1 MKNKIADLR
10 FINNSGILSSEDQAK
25 IQAMRILI
33 VGVGGLGGYLA
44 HALCRMGVHD
54 MCLVDKDLFSI
65 TNLNRQLFSTPQN
78 IGQPKVDIVK
88 RELLSICP
96 DLSVK
101 THFSKIEEV
110 DESVFKNI
118 DIVFDA
124 VDNIYCKIFI
134 EKLCGIH
141 NRPLIH
147 GAIGGWYGQVG
158 ISLANSNLVKD
169 YYQQATSGLEQ
180 EMKAPTFVPPFVAHL
195 MVAQFVMFCLN
206 KEEALINQILN
217 IDMLNNDLRVIY
229 RK

>member
-96 DLSVK
+96 DLTIE
-101 THFSKIEEV
+101 THISAIEEL
-110 DESVFKNI
+110 DEAVFEGV

-124 VDNIYCKIFI
+124 VDSIQTKIFI
-134 EKLCGIH
+134 ENICSKYAC
-141 NRPLIH
+141 PLIH
-147 GAIGGWYGQVG
+147 GALGGWYGQVG

-180 EMKAPTFVPPFVAHL
+180 KMKAPTFVPPFVAHL
-195 MVAQFVMFCLN
+195 MVAQFVMLCLN
-206 KEEALINQILN
+206 KEEVLINQVLN
-217 IDMLNNDLRVIY
+217 IDMLNNELRVIY